1 MVPDR
6 DFGWLAEIDRELK
19 LAAHPRSKFG
29 RFVLAEVLLEAGLT
43 LIREAEDS
51 RTMTTRSRAC
61 QVRNGLMTAL
71 LALCPIR
78 RKNFAALEIGR
89 SFLQIKNQWWIVLSA
104 FETKEKR
111 ADERRVPELLSP
123 VIDCYLSQY
132 RPVLARSGQP
142 PKRLWLSVKNGS
154 AITDKGVAR
163 VIRETTLSTVGMAQG
178 PHMFRTSAES
188 SAALHAGDNPYLGSA
203 VLHHADSELTNRHY
217 NRATTLSAAEIF
229 RQVLRQLEKNEARQP
244 YRTERPDFV
253 TRHGNS

>member
-1 MVPDR
+1 VASTTLYSAICRIRRVAKYMVPDR

-188 SAALHAGDNPYLGSA
+188 SAALHAGDNPYLGGA
-203 VLHHADSELTNRHY
+203 VLHHTDCDLTNKHY
-217 NRATTLSAAEIF
+217 NRATTLSAVEIF
-229 RQVLRQLEKNEARQP
+229 RQVVRQLEKKA
-244 YRTERPDFV
+244 
-253 TRHGNS
+253 